1 MTPMGHYQKIRYRN
15 KSVVSFRSNQLS
27 RSSSMAKKS
36 VLIVEDSPGFAE
48 LLKYVAE
55 DEGLEAQIFPL
66 EENLAGWVEQTQPSV
81 ICMDIALNR
90 LNGFDF
96 IHELKKH
103 PKFKRIPIIVIT
115 GRDLSVKEI
124 TDLKVNNVTYFR
136 KGRVDMHEIHQA
148 LKEAVK

>member
-1 MTPMGHYQKIRYRN
+1 MDQT
-15 KSVVSFRSNQLS
+15 
-27 RSSSMAKKS
+27 A

-55 DEGLEAQIFPL
+55 DEGYKPVIFPL
-66 EENLAGWVEQTQPSV
+66 EEQLLDWVEKTQPSV

-103 PKFKRIPIIVIT
+103 AKFKRIPIIVIT

-124 TDLKVNNVTYFR
+124 TDLKVNEVNYLR
-136 KGRVDMHEIHQA
+136 KGRVDMHEIHLA
-148 LKEAVK
+148 LKEAVQKNPPAKQEKLRP

>member
-1 MTPMGHYQKIRYRN
+1 
-15 KSVVSFRSNQLS
+15 
-27 RSSSMAKKS
+27 MAKQT

-55 DEGLEAQIFPL
+55 DEGYKPVLFPL
-66 EENLAGWVEQTQPSV
+66 EENLLKWVEKTSPSV

-103 PKFKRIPIIVIT
+103 AKFKKIPIIVIT
-115 GRDLSVKEI
+115 GRDLTVKEI
-124 TDLKVNNVTYFR
+124 TDLKFNEVNYLR
-136 KGRVDMHEIHQA
+136 KGRVDMHEINQA
-148 LKEAVK
+148 LKEALEKYSHTKKD

>member
-1 MTPMGHYQKIRYRN
+1 MGKQT
-15 KSVVSFRSNQLS
+15 
-27 RSSSMAKKS
+27 

-55 DEGLEAQIFPL
+55 DDGYKPVLFPL
-66 EENLAGWVEQTQPSV
+66 EENLIKWVEKTQPAV

-103 PKFKRIPIIVIT
+103 AKFKKIPIIVIT
-115 GRDLSVKEI
+115 GRDLTVKEI
-124 TDLKVNNVTYFR
+124 TDLKFNEVTYLR
-136 KGRVDMHEIHQA
+136 KGRVDMHEINQA
-148 LKEAVK
+148 LKDALVKQPPSKKE